1 MVKKIRLMAD
11 YGCDPLWGEDADNIG
26 DIDPITLPI
35 SQDTINRLSKW
46 VKAYDATLN
55 QDYPPD
61 SDFSSPE
68 EAEAFD
74 REGVNLWL
82 QLQKELAPEY
92 EVYYFSDRLQKLFTH
107 PSEIELLVSRSM

>member
-1 MVKKIRLMAD
+1 MKV
-11 YGCDPLWGEDADNIG
+11 
-26 DIDPITLPI
+26 
-35 SQDTINRLSKW
+35 
-46 VKAYDATLN
+46 YDATLN

-61 SDFSSPE
+61 SDFYSPE

-92 EVYYFSDRLQKLFTH
+92 EVFYFSERLQKLFTH